1 MKNSTILIA
10 MGQNAS
16 NGEVARKLEAIRALE
31 ARAVIMIVGELPVF
45 PYYAIGVPAYGTS
58 DIPISWQEEMT
69 TYKAAMKA
77 REDEMEGLLAQHDV
91 SGDVTSVSCEPAMVA
106 DAVGRRAMLC
116 DLMLVTE
123 DLRKPD
129 TLFRQVVYGVLFNSP
144 IALLLNDHDAVALN
158 APKRIFV
165 AWSTDLH
172 SGRAV
177 HLALPF
183 LRTAESVIIGTVDPV
198 KNEFGDGEDPGVDV
212 ARWLTHHGCNVTV
225 QQYPSGGQTVG
236 QCILDRAEEVGA
248 DLVVMGSYGHS
259 RTRQAFF
266 GGTTRTMVDQTDQA
280 VFLAH

>member
-31 ARAVIMIVGELPVF
+31 ARAVIMIVGELPTF

-58 DIPISWQEEMT
+58 DIPISWQEEMAAH
-69 TYKAAMKA
+69 KDAMKA
-77 REDEMEGLLAQHDV
+77 KEDEMEALLAQHDV
-91 SGDVTSVSCEPAMVA
+91 SGDVTGISCEPAMVA

-116 DLMLVTE
+116 DMMLVTE

-129 TLFRQVVYGVLFNSP
+129 TLFRQVVYGVLFQSP
-144 IALLLNDHDAVALN
+144 IAVLLNDHDAAALN

-165 AWSTDLH
+165 AWNTDLH
-172 SGRAV
+172 SARAV

-183 LRTAESVIIGTVDPV
+183 LRMAESVTIATVDPV
-198 KNEFGDGEDPGVDV
+198 KTEYGEGEDPGVDV

-280 VFLAH
+280 VLLAH